1 MAKIFLVSPGRAY
14 LVFAAEG
21 SLITKKDGSP
31 IAEIP
36 EGANS
41 LGLTVETNEII
52 VHDNNAQIQQLYNG
66 NAGSRAIGDSSGST
80 NLSSF
85 KVEIVSSLPATG
97 ELGVIY
103 LLRTARTGADKYD
116 EYIWANSEWEM
127 LGRMPES
134 GGSIDDSG
142 YAKLGSVNTF
152 TRDQNILGSLDVSNA
167 IEADSLRATYLT
179 SPNAELG
186 TINASELS
194 VLEFSAAGLTTSALT
209 VLSPAANGAILSV
222 YGSTADET
230 DTVEIGDS
238 SRSCQVNLNADVT
251 VTRTLNVNGEL
262 VLAPSDS
269 GIRFGTSEMTLSPSR
284 LRTLRV
290 EATSAMSTLDLSAT
304 NVKTDTLDVGT
315 INISQV
321 ATLYMADVASETNRA
336 LVISSKVSV
345 QDTLYAANVDA
356 GTSLTVDQIAMGHN
370 SAITISADG
379 ANGILHMSG
388 AELEV
393 NAVSAITRLKAPQ
406 LFADLAKIT
415 NMTVLTELNAPLAR
429 VTRMSVLTTLDA
441 SSVRA
446 SQMNVMGMLT
456 TSTATVTRVSVLS
469 ELVVKDLVVT
479 GTAAGLPE
487 SGGGGSVEIPDPL
500 SVANLSANA
509 ASFGAVTVTNTLTVP
524 EGVYFTP
531 TLAFKESTLNAKQIN
546 LLNPENEFDDVTLG
560 VHGVECTAMT
570 VSNLRIMGDVHAT
583 KVWCLH
589 LGSDHESQSNPIKLE
604 SPLLGETAF
613 VRRSLRVG
621 SIGAVADYNTAS
633 ACIELS
639 CGETS
644 ETDSLVRFGVDRF
657 IVTQNPLKKSTAAA
671 LPMLVM
677 DNEYVGRDAN
687 GKPEDYF
694 NLYVCPND
702 MANNTNP
709 SSAML
714 ELTGRYLD
722 SYGQISCQHKL
733 LARLSV
739 MEILAGA
746 DNSMNSSPLIR
757 LVAPGRNTPANHTT
771 LSIVGTLAHYTKGN
785 GSGVSYYMDSE
796 AAYYCDEYKGS
807 KNDPS
812 LYINPTAQEASNV
825 RALYS
830 YHTNLASIP
839 AGKSTLIPGLYSLNM
854 LCAASLTA
862 GTGGAGTLGLSQ
874 FGVNVW
880 GAYIQKPL
888 RALDS
893 TSDIK
898 GLYYRPTTTIL
909 PNLWQELVTSDG
921 RPLSSVSEYTLDETA
936 FGLLSNTAQ
945 HPVSTDSFP
954 STVNNSSAWERDEG
968 RYNICVTSIEFGFS
982 TGASGLTLTWPSNVI
997 WPDEPDRLPP
1007 TQFQPNMCYR
1017 FVARMEPIPE
1027 PNSYMFTDAAIT
1039 YKWVILVSQT
1049 YSYPNPW
1056 SVT

>member
-66 NAGSRAIGDSSGST
+66 NAGSRAIGGSSGST

-152 TRDQNILGSLDVSNA
+152 TRDQNIIGSLDVSNT
-167 IEADSLRATYLT
+167 IETDSLSAAYLS
-179 SPNAELG
+179 SPNADLG
-186 TINASELS
+186 TINTSELS
-194 VLEFSAAGLTTSALT
+194 VLKFSASALTTSALE

-222 YGSTADET
+222 SGRTEDAI
-230 DTVEIGDS
+230 DTVEVGDS
-238 SRSCQVNLNADVT
+238 SRSCQVTLNADVT
-251 VTRTLNVNGEL
+251 VTRTLSVDGEL
-262 VLAPSDS
+262 VLASNNS
-269 GIRFGTSEMTLSPSR
+269 GIRFGPSDLTLSPSS

-290 EATSAMSTLDLSAT
+290 DATSAMSTLDLSAT
-304 NVKTDTLDVGT
+304 DIKTDTLDVGT
-315 INISQV
+315 ITISQM
-321 ATLYMADVASETNRA
+321 ATLRMANVTSETNRA

-345 QDTLYAANVDA
+345 QDTLYASSVDA

-393 NAVSAITRLKAPQ
+393 NAVSAITQLKAPK
-406 LFADLAKIT
+406 LFADLAKVT

-441 SSVRA
+441 SIVRT
-446 SQMNVMGMLT
+446 SQMTVMGMLT
-456 TSTATVTRVSVLS
+456 TSAATVTRMSVLS

-479 GTAAGLPE
+479 GTATGLPE
-487 SGGGGSVEIPDPL
+487 SGGGSVEIPDPL

-509 ASFGAVTVTNTLTVP
+509 AVLGAATISNTLTVP

-531 TLAFKESTLNAKQIN
+531 ALAFKESTLNAKQIN

-570 VSNLRIMGDVHAT
+570 VSNLRIHGDVHAT
-583 KVWCLH
+583 NVWCLE
-589 LGSDHESQSNPIKLE
+589 LGSDNDRPDNSITLK
-604 SPLLGETAF
+604 SPLFGAAAY

-621 SIGAVADYNTAS
+621 SAGADYNNAS

-644 ETDSLVRFGVDRF
+644 ETDVLARFSVDRF
-657 IVTQNPLKKSTAAA
+657 IVTQNPLKKSTATE

-677 DNEYVGRDAN
+677 DNSYEGNDAN

-702 MANNTNP
+702 MNTMLP
-709 SSAML
+709 SSSML

-722 SYGQISCQHKL
+722 THGQISCQHKL
-733 LARLSV
+733 RARLSV

-746 DNSMNSSPLIR
+746 DSSMGASPLIR
-757 LVAPGRNTPANHTT
+757 LAAPGKNTPDNHTT
-771 LSIVGTLAHYTKGN
+771 LSIVGTLAYYTKGAS
-785 GSGVSYYMDSE
+785 SGVSYYMDSE
-796 AAYYCDEYKGS
+796 AAYYCDEYRGS

-812 LYINPTAQEASNV
+812 LYINPTVQEASNV

-898 GLYYRPTTTIL
+898 GLYYKPTTTIL
-909 PNLWQELVTSDG
+909 PNLWQELVTSEG
-921 RPLSSVSEYTLDETA
+921 RPLSSVSVHTLDETA
-936 FGLLSNTAQ
+936 FGLLSNTVQ
-945 HPVSTDSFP
+945 HPTTTDSFP
-954 STVNNSSAWERDEG
+954 STVNNSSAWERDDG

-1017 FVARMEPIPE
+1017 FVARMEPIPD
-1027 PNSYMFTDAAIT
+1027 PNSYMFDDASIT
-1039 YKWVILVSQT
+1039 YKWVILVNQT